1 MKKFVLIGL
10 MLTSLFIF
18 SCQEK
23 PLMVID
29 LMPIEKFSDQ
39 NFDFFLSNISSLEF
53 KNDTYYLSE
62 YEFSRVLL
70 LNKDYSLQ
78 LLLDDRNGDL
88 GISYPTYALPLS
100 NKIAVYSSGKQKID
114 LFTQEGELIDSLSI
128 TVTSE
133 LLNFAPIDDKLVY
146 SILPEDLKGQ
156 FEIHSLFGKGVRN
169 FGELTKVQNNNFQ
182 KIYNSKSYI
191 FPYQDKFI
199 TLAPTTGELSI
210 YNSIGDAIHN
220 SNLLDLLGLGTVK
233 EEVENFYK
241 SKGSSTMDI
250 ASDCKIFGN
259 RIYVLM
265 YDRRPE
271 AKPNPREVVVLK
283 INENNKIEY
292 EKTYIL
298 GNPESYYSKICLT
311 SSEQLAAFELVTS
324 DIHIF
329 NLVE

>member
-23 PLMVID
+23 PSMVID

-39 NFDFFLSNISSLEF
+39 KFDYFLSNVSSLEF
-53 KNDTYYLSE
+53 NNDTYYLSE

-70 LNKDYSLQ
+70 LNKDYSLK
-78 LLLDDRNGDL
+78 LLIDDRNGDL
-88 GISYPTYALPLS
+88 GISYPTYTLPIL
-100 NKIAVYSSGKQKID
+100 NKIAVYSAGKHKID
-114 LFTQEGELIDSLSI
+114 FFTHEGELIDSLSI
-128 TVTSE
+128 KVTSE

-146 SILPEDLKGQ
+146 SILPEDLEGQ
-156 FEIHSLFGKGVRN
+156 FKIHSLIDKENRR
-169 FGELTKVQNNNFQ
+169 FGELTKMQNNNFQ
-182 KIYNSKSYI
+182 KLYNSKSYI

-210 YNSIGDAIHN
+210 YNSSGEVTFN
-220 SNLLDLLGLGTVK
+220 SNLLDLLGLEIVK
-233 EEVENFYK
+233 EEIENFYK

-250 ASDCKIFGN
+250 ASDCKILEN
-259 RIYVLM
+259 RIYILM

-283 INENNKIEY
+283 INENNKIVY
-292 EKTYIL
+292 EKTFNL
-298 GNPESYYSKICLT
+298 GDPESYYSKICLT
-311 SSEQLAAFELVTS
+311 SPKQLAAFELVTS